1 MPDALRQFT
10 YLLLLLGWAL
20 PVIALHWAVGAPELR
35 AHLRLLAVAI
45 LTPTVYLSLADAMA
59 INAGI
64 WSISEDLTLGW
75 RIGTLVFEEAVFF
88 FLTNVLVA
96 QSIVLFLSPIARARA
111 QHLARRML
119 PQKRRSP
126 SEQGVDTGVAGDA
139 ARR

>member
-1 MPDALRQFT
+1 MPDALRQLT

-20 PVIALHWAVGAPELR
+20 PVIALHWLMGAPELR

-59 INAGI
+59 IDAGI
-64 WSISEDLTLGW
+64 WSISEELTLGW

-96 QSIVLFLSPIARARA
+96 QSIVLFLSHTARARA
-111 QHLARRML
+111 HHLAHRML
-119 PQKRRSP
+119 HRKRRSRTRR
-126 SEQGVDTGVAGDA
+126 GVDPAVGDGPA
-139 ARR
+139 TR